1 MIKVSN
7 TNASGKYPTAVRVYK
22 DKKLVGEVFP
32 TARNPLAYLKQYA
45 KSKYNKQLVEQL
57 KNNGL
62 SDLEIAQV
70 YK

>member
-32 TARNPLAYLKQYA
+32 TARNPLRYLKQFT
-45 KSKYNKQLVEQL
+45 KSKYNKQLVKQL
-57 KNNGL
+57 KSNGL
-62 SDLEIAQV
+62 SEAEIAEV